1 MHLPF
6 PLFKD
11 SLHSRAAVVVVIT
24 SMAAAGG
31 LVLGDWLGATWQ
43 LSIIAAMLA
52 GSIATR
58 LLISPIAGRLRALA
72 NAVDGLAD
80 GDFAIAVTRGGGEE
94 INALIK
100 AFNDTTAVMRRERLA
115 LHQRELLL
123 DTVVQSSPI
132 AMALLDERQRVM
144 YANVGA
150 RRLLNNGHPI
160 QGIHWQ
166 ELASRQ
172 TPAAAEALG
181 KFRHGIFEVADE
193 SKERERYMLRS
204 KLFLLNSREHRL
216 VLLERLTRELNRQ
229 EVANWKKVIRVISHE
244 LNNSVA
250 PISSLL
256 HSGRQ
261 LSERGDHERLR
272 DVLRMTADRTAQLK
286 NFIDRYAGF
295 ARLPAPEI
303 KSIHW
308 EDLLDSVRVATAF
321 QFNSEVS
328 DEPLHADRA
337 QIEQVLI
344 NLLRNAHQS
353 GSDPGDIT
361 LTIASSATYWHLTVA
376 DRGQGMSDQVMAHA
390 LIPFY
395 STRADGSGIGL
406 ALSREIVEAHLGQ
419 IQIRNRIKGGLAVS
433 FSLPKHAQPSIDSS
447 VH

>member
-1 MHLPF
+1 MRLP
-6 PLFKD
+6 PFKD
-11 SLHSRAAVVVVIT
+11 GLQTRTALVVIIT

-31 LVLGDWLGATWQ
+31 ALLGEKLGYPWQ
-43 LSIIAAMLA
+43 LAVITALLTGTIAA
-52 GSIATR
+52 R
-58 LLISPIAGRLRALA
+58 RLISPIARRLRALA

-80 GDFAIAVTRGGGEE
+80 GDFAIAITRGGGEE
-94 INALIK
+94 INALIQ

-132 AMALLDERQRVM
+132 AMALLDTRQRVM

-150 RRLLNNGHPI
+150 RRLLNDGQPI
-160 QGIHWQ
+160 QGLHWP
-166 ELASRQ
+166 ELAARQ

-181 KFRHGIFEVADE
+181 GFRHGIFEVDDE

-261 LSERGDHERLR
+261 LSERGDHDRLR
-272 DVLRMTADRTAQLK
+272 EVLRMTADRTAQLK
-286 NFIDRYAGF
+286 QFIDRYAGF
-295 ARLPAPEI
+295 ARLPDPEI
-303 KSIHW
+303 ALIDWKG
-308 EDLLDSVRVATAF
+308 LLDSVRIVTDF
-321 QFNSEVS
+321 RLDGDLP
-328 DEPLHADRA
+328 DEQLQADRA

-344 NLLRNAHQS
+344 NLMRNAHQS
-353 GSDPGDIT
+353 GSNPDDIT
-361 LTIASSATYWHLTVA
+361 LTIELTASHWRLTVA
-376 DRGQGMSDQVMAHA
+376 DRGPGMSDRVMAHA

-406 ALSREIVEAHLGQ
+406 ALSREIIEAHDGQ
-419 IQIRNRIKGGLAVS
+419 IQIRNRRKGGLAVS
-433 FSLPKHAQPSIDSS
+433 LSLPRRTPHSIKSA
-447 VH
+447 